1 MILLEHIP
9 TEIGTEI
16 FNSQFVLDYSKA
28 LNCLGYRLIVEKLK
42 PPGVEGAAK
51 EWLVSY
57 LADQLQ
63 VVELQDTINFCT
75 NTRKSNSLPMK

>member
-16 FNSQFVLDYSKA
+16 FNSRFFLDYSKA
-28 LNCLGYRLIVEKLK
+28 FNCLGYRLIVEKLN

-63 VVELQDTINFCT
+63 AVELQDTINFCT